1 VFRKGWTQVLRKGC
15 KGNNG
20 MNSSNRRNVVLSDMY
35 YHDLLK
41 SMFCFNFQMKNFV
54 QWKTNWR
61 TWLHISAYPSTIL
74 TKTSLLLE
82 QLASLGKFW

>member
-54 QWKTNWR
+54 QWNFYVYCWKRSCFLYVKTIIVRRRQN
-61 TWLHISAYPSTIL
+61 TQE
-74 TKTSLLLE
+74 TS
-82 QLASLGKFW
+82 K